1 MKLRKMLALV
11 LALALLCATL
21 TACGNDSGTSSTA
34 SGSTT
39 SEAESGETA
48 SSGDQNMDNYINM
61 EPTSLNTLLATYAA
75 DFNVLRALYEN
86 LMELDE
92 NDVAQPAAA
101 ETVDVSEDG
110 LVYTF
115 TLRDDGVWSNGDPV
129 TADDFVFAWQQALN
143 PDVASD
149 YAYMLFFIKNA
160 EAYLNYQGY
169 ALDPAAWE
177 EANPDE
183 EPPAETTWEDVG
195 VKLLDEKTI
204 EVTLEHPIPYAG
216 YLFTFK
222 TLAPIHQSFYEE
234 VGADAYGT
242 DADKLCTNGPYTI
255 EEWSHNS
262 YVKVVK
268 NENFHGADEITVPE
282 MTFNIVTNA
291 TTAVNSFL
299 SGELDYVT
307 MSTGELITQVENAG
321 YEVVN
326 QDPSSSFW
334 MYVNTENEY
343 LSNVNL
349 RRALALSF
357 DKQAMIDAI
366 YQNGNLPMTSM
377 VPPAV
382 MGANDSSFQE
392 ALLEEKGEMY
402 PANGDVEAAK
412 GYFETALQEL
422 GITAE
427 DLNNKISIDVSDDPV
442 VQAQAAFYQ
451 EQWRQNLGIEVTIN
465 PMQATQ
471 VNSNRQNGNYCLSIS
486 GWSPDYNDPMTF
498 LDLWVTGGG
507 NNDTRWSNAEYDQLI
522 ADATDE
528 TDENARQEM
537 FYRCEEILADE
548 YPVIPTYWRADSYAI
563 NRDRVTGGELITS
576 FQTKFFYADL
586 A

>member
-1 MKLRKMLALV
+1 M
-11 LALALLCATL
+11 
-21 TACGNDSGTSSTA
+21 
-34 SGSTT
+34 
-39 SEAESGETA
+39 
-48 SSGDQNMDNYINM
+48 
-61 EPTSLNTLLATYAA
+61 
-75 DFNVLRALYEN
+75 
-86 LMELDE
+86 
-92 NDVAQPAAA
+92 
-101 ETVDVSEDG
+101 
-110 LVYTF
+110 
-115 TLRDDGVWSNGDPV
+115 
-129 TADDFVFAWQQALN
+129 
-143 PDVASD
+143 
-149 YAYMLFFIKNA
+149 
-160 EAYLNYQGY
+160 
-169 ALDPAAWE
+169 
-177 EANPDE
+177 
-183 EPPAETTWEDVG
+183 
-195 VKLLDEKTI
+195 
-204 EVTLEHPIPYAG
+204 
-216 YLFTFK
+216 
-222 TLAPIHQSFYEE
+222 
-234 VGADAYGT
+234 GADAYGT

-282 MTFNIVTNA
+282 MTYNIVTNA

-451 EQWRQNLGIEVTIN
+451 EQWRTEPGH
-465 PMQATQ
+465 
-471 VNSNRQNGNYCLSIS
+471 
-486 GWSPDYNDPMTF
+486 
-498 LDLWVTGGG
+498 
-507 NNDTRWSNAEYDQLI
+507 
-522 ADATDE
+522 
-528 TDENARQEM
+528 
-537 FYRCEEILADE
+537 
-548 YPVIPTYWRADSYAI
+548 
-563 NRDRVTGGELITS
+563 
-576 FQTKFFYADL
+576 
-586 A
+586 

>member
-1 MKLRKMLALV
+1 M
-11 LALALLCATL
+11 
-21 TACGNDSGTSSTA
+21 
-34 SGSTT
+34 
-39 SEAESGETA
+39 
-48 SSGDQNMDNYINM
+48 
-61 EPTSLNTLLATYAA
+61 
-75 DFNVLRALYEN
+75 
-86 LMELDE
+86 
-92 NDVAQPAAA
+92 
-101 ETVDVSEDG
+101 
-110 LVYTF
+110 
-115 TLRDDGVWSNGDPV
+115 
-129 TADDFVFAWQQALN
+129 
-143 PDVASD
+143 
-149 YAYMLFFIKNA
+149 
-160 EAYLNYQGY
+160 
-169 ALDPAAWE
+169 
-177 EANPDE
+177 
-183 EPPAETTWEDVG
+183 
-195 VKLLDEKTI
+195 
-204 EVTLEHPIPYAG
+204 
-216 YLFTFK
+216 
-222 TLAPIHQSFYEE
+222 
-234 VGADAYGT
+234 
-242 DADKLCTNGPYTI
+242 
-255 EEWSHNS
+255 
-262 YVKVVK
+262 K

-307 MSTGELITQVENAG
+307 MSTGELISQVEDAG

-326 QDPSSSFW
+326 QEPSSSFW
-334 MYVNTENEY
+334 MYCNTENEY
-343 LSNVNL
+343 MSNVNL

-366 YQNGNLPMTSM
+366 YQNGNQAMTSM

-422 GITAE
+422 GVTAE

>member
-1 MKLRKMLALV
+1 M
-11 LALALLCATL
+11 
-21 TACGNDSGTSSTA
+21 
-34 SGSTT
+34 
-39 SEAESGETA
+39 
-48 SSGDQNMDNYINM
+48 
-61 EPTSLNTLLATYAA
+61 
-75 DFNVLRALYEN
+75 
-86 LMELDE
+86 
-92 NDVAQPAAA
+92 
-101 ETVDVSEDG
+101 
-110 LVYTF
+110 
-115 TLRDDGVWSNGDPV
+115 
-129 TADDFVFAWQQALN
+129 
-143 PDVASD
+143 
-149 YAYMLFFIKNA
+149 
-160 EAYLNYQGY
+160 
-169 ALDPAAWE
+169 
-177 EANPDE
+177 
-183 EPPAETTWEDVG
+183 
-195 VKLLDEKTI
+195 
-204 EVTLEHPIPYAG
+204 
-216 YLFTFK
+216 
-222 TLAPIHQSFYEE
+222 
-234 VGADAYGT
+234 GADAYGT

-282 MTFNIVTNA
+282 MTYNIVTNA

-422 GITAE
+422 GVTAE

-498 LDLWVTGGG
+498 LDLWVTDGG
-507 NNDTRWSNAEYDQLI
+507 NNDSGWSSEEYDSLI
-522 ADATDE
+522 AQAGDGHEDLE
-528 TDENARQEM
+528 ARQQA
-537 FYRCEEILADE
+537 FYDCEKIIFDE
-548 YPVIPTYWRADSYAI
+548 YPIIPCYWRSDAYTYNTDKI
-563 NRDRVTGGELITS
+563 LGGLRLTN
-576 FQTKFFYADL
+576 FQTRYTYVEL
-586 A
+586 AA

>member
-149 YAYMLFFIKNA
+149 YAYMLFFIQNA
-160 EAYLNYQGY
+160 EEYLNG
-169 ALDPAAWE
+169 E
-177 EANPDE
+177 CE
-183 EPPAETTWEDVG
+183 WEDVG

-282 MTFNIVTNA
+282 MTYNIVTNA
-291 TTAVNSFL
+291 NTAVNSFL

-334 MYVNTENEY
+334 MYCNTENQY
-343 LSNVNL
+343 MSNVNL

-366 YQNGNLPMTSM
+366 YQNGNQAMTSFT
-377 VPPAV
+377 PPAV
-382 MGANDSSFQE
+382 MGANDTSFQA
-392 ALLEEKGEMY
+392 ALQEEYGDLI
-402 PANGDVEAAK
+402 PANGDVEAAQE
-412 GYFETALQEL
+412 YFQTALSEL

-427 DLNNKISIDVSDDPV
+427 QLSGQLSIDCSDDPT
-442 VQAQAAFYQ
+442 VQAQVAFYQ

-471 VNSNRQNGNYCLSIS
+471 VNSNRQNGNFVMSIG

-498 LDLWVTGGG
+498 LDLFVTNGG
-507 NNDTRWSNAEYDQLI
+507 NNDSKWSNAEYDQLI
-522 ADATDE
+522 ADATVE

-537 FYRCEEILADE
+537 FYRCEQILADE

>member
-143 PDVASD
+143 PKVASD
-149 YAYMLFFIKNA
+149 YAYMLFFIQNA
-160 EAYLNYQGY
+160 EEYLNGKC
-169 ALDPAAWE
+169 E
-177 EANPDE
+177 
-183 EPPAETTWEDVG
+183 WEDVG

-222 TLAPIHQSFYEE
+222 TLAPINQSFYEE

-262 YVKVVK
+262 YVRVVK

-282 MTFNIVTNA
+282 MTYNIVTNA
-291 TTAVNSFL
+291 NTAVNSFL

-334 MYVNTENEY
+334 MYCNTENQY
-343 LSNVNL
+343 MSNVNL

-366 YQNGNLPMTSM
+366 YQNGNQAMTSFT
-377 VPPAV
+377 PPAV
-382 MGANDSSFQE
+382 MGANDTSFQA
-392 ALLEEKGEMY
+392 ALQEEYGDLI
-402 PANGDVEAAK
+402 PANGDVEAAQE
-412 GYFETALQEL
+412 YFQTALSEL

-427 DLNNKISIDVSDDPV
+427 QLSGQLSIDCSDDPT
-442 VQAQAAFYQ
+442 VQAQVAFYQ

-471 VNSNRQNGNYCLSIS
+471 VNSNRQNGNFVMSIG

-498 LDLWVTGGG
+498 LDLFVTNGG
-507 NNDTRWSNAEYDQLI
+507 NNDSKWSNAEYDQLI
-522 ADATDE
+522 ADATVE

-537 FYRCEEILADE
+537 FYRCEQILADE

>member
-61 EPTSLNTLLATYAA
+61 EPTSLNTLLASYAA

-101 ETVDVSEDG
+101 EKVDISEDG

-143 PDVASD
+143 PDVAAD

-160 EAYLNYQGY
+160 EAYLDG
-169 ALDPAAWE
+169 DCE
-177 EANPDE
+177 
-183 EPPAETTWEDVG
+183 WEDVG
-195 VKLLDEKTI
+195 VKLLDDKTI

-222 TLAPIHQSFYEE
+222 TLAPINQKFYEE

-262 YVKVVK
+262 YVKVKK
-268 NENFHGADEITVPE
+268 NPDFHDADKITVTE
-282 MTFNIVTNA
+282 MTYNIVTNA
-291 TTAVNSFL
+291 TTAINSFL

-334 MYVNTENEY
+334 MYVNTENQY
-343 LSNVNL
+343 MSNVNL

-357 DKQAMIDAI
+357 DKEAMINAI

>member
-61 EPTSLNTLLATYAA
+61 EPTSLNTLLASYAA

-262 YVKVVK
+262 YVRVVK

-282 MTFNIVTNA
+282 MTYNIVTNA

-366 YQNGNLPMTSM
+366 YQ
-377 VPPAV
+377 
-382 MGANDSSFQE
+382 
-392 ALLEEKGEMY
+392 
-402 PANGDVEAAK
+402 
-412 GYFETALQEL
+412 
-422 GITAE
+422 
-427 DLNNKISIDVSDDPV
+427 
-442 VQAQAAFYQ
+442 
-451 EQWRQNLGIEVTIN
+451 
-465 PMQATQ
+465 
-471 VNSNRQNGNYCLSIS
+471 LS
-486 GWSPDYNDPMTF
+486 
-498 LDLWVTGGG
+498 
-507 NNDTRWSNAEYDQLI
+507 LI
-522 ADATDE
+522 H
-528 TDENARQEM
+528 
-537 FYRCEEILADE
+537 I
-548 YPVIPTYWRADSYAI
+548 
-563 NRDRVTGGELITS
+563 
-576 FQTKFFYADL
+576 
-586 A
+586 

>member
-39 SEAESGETA
+39 SEAESSETA
-48 SSGDQNMDNYINM
+48 SSGDQNMNNYINM

-110 LVYTF
+110 LVYIF

-149 YAYMLFFIKNA
+149 YAYMLFFIQNA
-160 EAYLNYQGY
+160 EEYLNGKC
-169 ALDPAAWE
+169 E
-177 EANPDE
+177 
-183 EPPAETTWEDVG
+183 WEDVG
-195 VKLLDEKTI
+195 VKLLDDKTI
-204 EVTLEHPIPYAG
+204 EVTLSDPIPYAG

-222 TLAPIHQSFYEE
+222 TLAPINQSFYEE

-282 MTFNIVTNA
+282 MTYNIVTNA
-291 TTAVNSFL
+291 NTAVNSFL

-334 MYVNTENEY
+334 MYCNTENQY
-343 LSNVNL
+343 MSNVNL

-366 YQNGNLPMTSM
+366 YQNGNQAMTSFT
-377 VPPAV
+377 PPAV
-382 MGANDSSFQE
+382 MGANDTSFQA
-392 ALLEEKGEMY
+392 ALQEEYGDLV

-412 GYFETALQEL
+412 EYFQTALSEL

-427 DLNNKISIDVSDDPV
+427 QLSGQLSIDCSDDPT
-442 VQAQAAFYQ
+442 VQAQVAFYQ

-471 VNSNRQNGNYCLSIS
+471 VNSNRQNGNFVMSIG

-498 LDLWVTGGG
+498 LDLFVTNGG
-507 NNDTRWSNAEYDQLI
+507 NNDSKWSNAEYDQLI
-522 ADATDE
+522 ADATVE

-537 FYRCEEILADE
+537 FYQCEQILADE

>member
-101 ETVDVSEDG
+101 EKVDISEDG

-129 TADDFVFAWQQALN
+129 TADDFVFAWKQALD
-143 PDVASD
+143 PKVASD

-222 TLAPIHQSFYEE
+222 TLAPINQSFYEE

-262 YVKVVK
+262 YVRVVK

-282 MTFNIVTNA
+282 MTYNIVTNA
-291 TTAVNSFL
+291 NTAVNSFL

-334 MYVNTENEY
+334 MYCNTENQY
-343 LSNVNL
+343 MSNVNL

-366 YQNGNLPMTSM
+366 YQNGNQAMTSFT
-377 VPPAV
+377 PPAV
-382 MGANDSSFQE
+382 MGANDTSFQA
-392 ALLEEKGEMY
+392 ALQEEYGDLV

-412 GYFETALQEL
+412 EYFQTALSEL

-427 DLNNKISIDVSDDPV
+427 QLSGQLSIDCSDDPT
-442 VQAQAAFYQ
+442 VQAQVAFYQ

-471 VNSNRQNGNYCLSIS
+471 VNSNRQNGNFVMSIG

-498 LDLWVTGGG
+498 LDLFVTNGG
-507 NNDTRWSNAEYDQLI
+507 NNDSKWSNAEYDQLI
-522 ADATDE
+522 ADATVE

-537 FYRCEEILADE
+537 FYRCEQILADE

>member
-101 ETVDVSEDG
+101 EKVDISEDG

-143 PDVASD
+143 PSVASD
-149 YAYMLFFIKNA
+149 YAYMLFFIQNA
-160 EAYLNYQGY
+160 EEYLNGKC
-169 ALDPAAWE
+169 E
-177 EANPDE
+177 
-183 EPPAETTWEDVG
+183 WEDVG

-222 TLAPIHQSFYEE
+222 TLAPINQKFYEE

-255 EEWSHNS
+255 EEWSHQS

-268 NENFHGADEITVPE
+268 NENFHDADKITVPE
-282 MTFNIVTNA
+282 MTYNIVTNA
-291 TTAVNSFL
+291 NTAVNSFL

-326 QDPSSSFW
+326 QEPSSSFW
-334 MYVNTENEY
+334 IYCNTENQY
-343 LSNVNL
+343 MSNVNL

-366 YQNGNLPMTSM
+366 YKNGNQAMTSFT
-377 VPPAV
+377 PPAV
-382 MGANDSSFQE
+382 MGANETSFQAALQE
-392 ALLEEKGEMY
+392 AKGDLV

-427 DLNNKISIDVSDDPV
+427 QLSGQLSIDCSDDPT
-442 VQAQAAFYQ
+442 VQAQVAFYQ
-451 EQWRQNLGIEVTIN
+451 EQWRQNLGIEVSIN

-471 VNSNRQNGNYCLSIS
+471 VNSNRQTGNFVMSIG

-507 NNDTRWSNAEYDQLI
+507 NNDTKWSNAEYDQLI
-522 ADATDE
+522 ADATVE

-548 YPVIPTYWRADSYAI
+548 YPVLPTYWRADSYAI

>member
-39 SEAESGETA
+39 SEAESSETA
-48 SSGDQNMDNYINM
+48 SSGDQNMNNYINM

-149 YAYMLFFIKNA
+149 YAYMLFFIQNA
-160 EAYLNYQGY
+160 EEYLNG
-169 ALDPAAWE
+169 E
-177 EANPDE
+177 CE
-183 EPPAETTWEDVG
+183 WEDVG

-204 EVTLEHPIPYAG
+204 EVTLSDPIPYAG

-222 TLAPIHQSFYEE
+222 TLAPINQSFYEE

-262 YVKVVK
+262 YVRVVK

-282 MTFNIVTNA
+282 MTYNIVTNA
-291 TTAVNSFL
+291 NTAVNSFL

-334 MYVNTENEY
+334 MYCNTENQY
-343 LSNVNL
+343 MSNVNL

-366 YQNGNLPMTSM
+366 YQNGNQAMTSFT
-377 VPPAV
+377 PPAV
-382 MGANDSSFQE
+382 MGANDTSFQA
-392 ALLEEKGEMY
+392 ALQEEYGDLV

-412 GYFETALQEL
+412 EYFQTALSEL

-427 DLNNKISIDVSDDPV
+427 QLSGQLSIDCSDDPT
-442 VQAQAAFYQ
+442 VQAQVAFYQ

-471 VNSNRQNGNYCLSIS
+471 VNSNRQNGNFVMSIG

-507 NNDTRWSNAEYDQLI
+507 NNDTKWSNAEYDQLI
-522 ADATDE
+522 ADATVE

-537 FYRCEEILADE
+537 FYQCEQILADE